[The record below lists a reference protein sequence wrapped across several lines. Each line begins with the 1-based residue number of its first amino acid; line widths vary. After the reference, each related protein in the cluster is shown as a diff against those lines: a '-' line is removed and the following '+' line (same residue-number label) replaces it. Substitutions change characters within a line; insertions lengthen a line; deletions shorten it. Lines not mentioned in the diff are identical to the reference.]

1 MLKNEKNKG
10 IYIHLDPN
18 IGRRAEIREHATKS
32 ENTRS
37 GFLINYVE
45 MNIDYV
51 ESKRFHRHEVR

>member
-1 MLKNEKNKG
+1 MG
-10 IYIHLDPN
+10 IYIHLGPN
-18 IGRRAEIREHATKS
+18 IGRKAEIREHATKS

-51 ESKRFHRHEVR
+51 ESKRFHRHEMR